1 MEDKVEQN
9 SKLAQLGGE
18 MASPDKAPLVY
29 FMMPRF
35 GENLRNILKFKK
47 FVEEIANLFLS
58 LFCFV
63 SV

>member
-9 SKLAQLGGE
+9 SKLAELGGE

-35 GENLRNILKFKK
+35 GENLRNILKLNK
-47 FVEEIANLFLS
+47 FDISEAS
-58 LFCFV
+58 MY
-63 SV
+63 